1 MSHQQPAH
9 DSGTTPR
16 RVGVLHR
23 TGAWCARHFVIV
35 IVLWVAALA
44 AFQGLQHAFGG
55 DYSDNFAI
63 PGTQSQ
69 DGLDVLKAHDP
80 AAGGYGS
87 QVVVH
92 DADKP
97 LSGLSSQMSS
107 TVASLQKLPDV
118 LSVQNPLTAQSS
130 AVGPVSGDGKTA
142 YITIRFSVQPSTLG
156 SGYLHGVD
164 SAVQPLRAAGAEVEY
179 GGSLGELARPAA
191 NDRISEAIGFGVA
204 VLVLLIGF
212 GSLLAALLPLIT
224 ALICV
229 VCGLGLLGLL
239 AAATTFATV
248 SPTLATMIGLGVGI
262 DYALFLVTR
271 HRQNLMDGEDPVAA
285 AGTATA
291 TSGRAVLLSGCTVI
305 IALCGLWV
313 SGIGFIGKLG
323 VAAAV
328 TVVTAVLGALTLV
341 PAMLGLIGRHIDRI
355 HVRKPIAEVEAD
367 AEPAPATGPRTGS
380 GAGSASGG
388 GATGPA
394 PAGESK
400 GADAGGDRPGA
411 GSAGD
416 RAGAGSAGGAPGPAP
431 GRGAGQGPD
440 ARPVPGRVRTTT
452 HGTWHRYAQRVER
465 RPWWFLAG
473 GVVVLAVLAFPVF
486 FIQLGHI
493 GDGADP
499 KSFTDRRAYD
509 LMSSAFGPGS
519 NGPLTLVVDQ
529 SKVPQD
535 DRSSLESKV
544 QQSLTKVPNAAVITP
559 LTPTQDGD
567 VLTATA
573 YSAAAPQDARTTSL
587 ANHLT
592 DDVLPDAV
600 SGTAARTY
608 VTGTTAAQVDF
619 LDIVASRLPL
629 IIAVVV
635 GLAFLV
641 ILAVFRGVLVAV
653 KAALLNVLSIA
664 ASYGVVVA
672 VFQWGWGG
680 PALGVSGD
688 VPIESYVPM
697 MMFAIVF
704 GLSMDYEIFL
714 LTRIHEAW
722 LATRDPRA
730 SVAHALEITARV
742 ITCAALIMVS
752 VFAAFILSDNI
763 VVKMLGL
770 GLAVSVLI
778 DATVV
783 RLLLVPAVM
792 TLLGRAAWWT
802 PRWLDRILPHL
813 DAEGSEDREPPAAP
827 VRH

>member
-1 MSHQQPAH
+1 MPLPQPDRA
-9 DSGTTPR
+9 SGTAHHRPGT
-16 RVGVLHR
+16 LHR
-23 TGAWCARHFVIV
+23 TGAWCARHFVTV
-35 IVLWVAALA
+35 IVLWLVALA
-44 AFQGLQHAFGG
+44 ALQVLHHAYGG
-55 DYSDNFAI
+55 DYSDDFSLS
-63 PGTQSQ
+63 GTQSQ
-69 DGLDVLKAHDP
+69 DGLDVLQAHAP
-80 AAGGYGS
+80 SAGGYS
-87 QVVVH
+87 SNVVVH
-92 DADKP
+92 DSDGSLTA
-97 LSGLSSQMSS
+97 LSSQMS
-107 TVASLQKLPDV
+107 TVVGSLQKLPDV
-118 LSVQNPLTAQSS
+118 LSVTNPLTSDTGTS
-130 AVGPVSGDGKTA
+130 TPDVGPLSTDGKTA
-142 YITIRFSVQPSTLG
+142 YITVRFSVQPSTLE
-156 SGYLHGVD
+156 SGYLDGVD
-164 SAVQPLRAAGAEVEY
+164 SAVKPLRSAGAEVEY
-179 GGSLGELARPAA
+179 GGSLGELARPSA

-204 VLVLLIGF
+204 ILVLLIGF
-212 GSLLAALLPLIT
+212 GSLVAAVLPLVT

-229 VCGLGLLGLL
+229 ICGLGLLALL

-271 HRQNLMDGEDPVAA
+271 HRQSLMDGKDPVAA
-285 AGTATA
+285 AGSATA

-341 PAMLGLIGRHIDRI
+341 PAMLGLVGRHIDRI
-355 HVRKPIAEVEAD
+355 HVRTPIAEVEGGPSD
-367 AEPAPATGPRTGS
+367 AGGTGGPPDPVG
-380 GAGSASGG
+380 ASGG
-388 GATGPA
+388 
-394 PAGESK
+394 S
-400 GADAGGDRPGA
+400 
-411 GSAGD
+411 
-416 RAGAGSAGGAPGPAP
+416 RA
-431 GRGAGQGPD
+431 
-440 ARPVPGRVRTTT
+440 VPGDAA
-452 HGTWHRYAQRVER
+452 HGTWHRYARRVER
-465 RPWWFLAG
+465 RPWWFLGG
-473 GVVVLAVLAFPVF
+473 GVVVLAVLAFPLF

-519 NGPLTLVVDQ
+519 NGPLTLVIDQ
-529 SKVPQD
+529 SAVPQS
-535 DRSSLESKV
+535 DRSDLQSKA
-544 QQSLTKVPNAAVITP
+544 QQSLTEVPDAAVVTP
-559 LTPTQDGD
+559 LTATSDGD

-573 YSAAAPQDARTTSL
+573 YSVAAPQDERTTSL
-587 ANHLT
+587 DNRLK
-592 DDVLPDAV
+592 DDVLPGAV

-619 LDIVASRLPL
+619 LDIVSSRLPL

-680 PALGVSGD
+680 PALGVSGK

-714 LTRIHEAW
+714 LSRIHEAW
-722 LATRDPRA
+722 LATRDPKA

-752 VFAAFILSDNI
+752 VFAAFIISDNI

-770 GLAVSVLI
+770 GLAASVLI

-813 DAEGSEDREPPAAP
+813 DPEGSEGREGPAGREPPATA

>member
-9 DSGTTPR
+9 DSGTAAR
-16 RVGVLHR
+16 RAGVLHA

-35 IVLWVAALA
+35 IVLWLAALA
-44 AFQGLQHAFGG
+44 ALQVVQHAYGG
-55 DYSDNFAI
+55 DYSDNFSI

-69 DGLDVLKAHDP
+69 DGLDVLEAHAP
-80 AAGGYGS
+80 SAGGYSS

-92 DADKP
+92 DADKS
-97 LSGLSSQMSS
+97 LSGLSSQMST
-107 TVASLQKLPDV
+107 TVGSLQKLPDV
-118 LSVQNPLTAQSS
+118 LSAQNPLTAPSS
-130 AVGPVSGDGKTA
+130 SGGPDVGPLSSDGKTA
-142 YITIRFSVQPSTLG
+142 YITVRFSVQPSTLG
-156 SGYLHGVD
+156 SGYLDGVD

-179 GGSLGELARPAA
+179 GGSLGELARPEA
-191 NDRISEAIGFGVA
+191 NDRVSEAIGFGVA

-212 GSLLAALLPLIT
+212 GSLLAALLPLVT

-271 HRQNLMDGEDPVAA
+271 HRQNLMDGRDPVAA
-285 AGTATA
+285 AGAATA

-323 VAAAV
+323 LAAAV

-341 PAMLGLIGRHIDRI
+341 PAVLGLIGRHIDRI
-355 HVRKPIAEVEAD
+355 HVRKPVAEVEAD
-367 AEPAPATGPRTGS
+367 AEPGPEAGTGPDK
-380 GAGSASGG
+380 
-388 GATGPA
+388 GP
-394 PAGESK
+394 
-400 GADAGGDRPGA
+400 
-411 GSAGD
+411 
-416 RAGAGSAGGAPGPAP
+416 
-431 GRGAGQGPD
+431 
-440 ARPVPGRVRTTT
+440 TT

-519 NGPLTLVVDQ
+519 NGPLTLVIDQ
-529 SKVPQD
+529 SKVPQS
-535 DRSSLESKV
+535 DRSALESQA
-544 QQSLTKVPNAAVITP
+544 QQSLTKVPDASFITP
-559 LTPTQDGD
+559 LTATQDGD

-573 YSAAAPQDARTTSL
+573 YSVAAPQDARTTSL
-587 ANHLT
+587 VNHLS

-600 SGTAARTY
+600 SGTAASTY

-619 LDIVASRLPL
+619 LDIVSSRLPL

-722 LATRDPRA
+722 LATKDPKA

-752 VFAAFILSDNI
+752 VFAAFIISDNI

-802 PRWLDRILPHL
+802 PRWLDRILPHV
-813 DAEGSEDREPPAAP
+813 DAEGSGTADGTRASGG
-827 VRH
+827 R

>member
-1 MSHQQPAH
+1 MSHQQPAREP
-9 DSGTTPR
+9 GAAAR
-16 RVGVLHR
+16 RAGVLHA
-23 TGAWCARHFVIV
+23 TGVWCARHFVIV
-35 IVLWVAALA
+35 IVLWLA
-44 AFQGLQHAFGG
+44 TLAVLQVMHRTYGG
-55 DYSDNFAI
+55 DYSDNFSI
-63 PGTQSQ
+63 SGTQSQ
-69 DGLDVLKAHDP
+69 DGLDVLDAHAP
-80 AAGGYGS
+80 SAGGYSS

-92 DADKP
+92 DADAS
-97 LSGLSSQMSS
+97 LSGLSSQMS
-107 TVASLQKLPDV
+107 TVVSDLEKLPDV
-118 LSVQNPLTAQSS
+118 LSVQNPLTAQTSTS
-130 AVGPVSGDGKTA
+130 GPDVGPLSSDGKTA
-142 YITIRFSVQPSTLG
+142 YVTVRFSEQPSTLG
-156 SGYLHGVD
+156 SGYLAGVD

-179 GGSLGELARPAA
+179 GGSLGELARPGA

-204 VLVLLIGF
+204 VVVLLIGF
-212 GSLLAALLPLIT
+212 GSLVAALLPLVT

-229 VCGLGLLGLL
+229 ICGLALLAML

-271 HRQNLMDGEDPVAA
+271 HRQSLMDGRDPVAA
-285 AGTATA
+285 AGAATA

-323 VAAAV
+323 LAAAV

-341 PAMLGLIGRHIDRI
+341 PAVLGLAGRHIDRI
-355 HVRKPIAEVEAD
+355 HVRRPIAEVEAGP
-367 AEPAPATGPRTGS
+367 EPR
-380 GAGSASGG
+380 G
-388 GATGPA
+388 GA
-394 PAGESK
+394 
-400 GADAGGDRPGA
+400 DRPGP
-411 GSAGD
+411 
-416 RAGAGSAGGAPGPAP
+416 RGGVEGPE
-431 GRGAGQGPD
+431 R
-440 ARPVPGRVRTTT
+440 TT

-473 GVVVLAVLAFPVF
+473 GVVVLAVLAFPLL

-519 NGPLTLVVDQ
+519 NGPLTLVIDQ
-529 SKVPQD
+529 SDVPQD
-535 DRSSLESKV
+535 DRSALESQAEQSLAKV
-544 QQSLTKVPNAAVITP
+544 QDAAFITP
-559 LTPTQDGD
+559 LTPTSDGD

-573 YSAAAPQDARTTSL
+573 YSVAAPQDERTTELVDRLS
-587 ANHLT
+587 
-592 DDVLPDAV
+592 DDVLPGAV
-600 SGTAARTY
+600 SGTAAHTY

-619 LDIVASRLPL
+619 LDIVSSRLPL

-641 ILAVFRGVLVAV
+641 ILAVFRGLLVAV
-653 KAALLNVLSIA
+653 KAAVLNVLSIA

-722 LATRDPRA
+722 LATNDPKA

-752 VFAAFILSDNI
+752 VFAAFIISDNI

-802 PRWLDRILPHL
+802 PRWLDRLLPHL
-813 DAEGSEDREPPAAP
+813 DAEGQEDREPPDRGDRALT
-827 VRH
+827 